1 MLQIPKA
8 LACRVNNLPE
18 YSFQTV
24 YQADLSPHSST
35 ETQLSTLDHQLSMP
49 RSFPPARREED
60 LPESFLGTETATISV
75 WNSPSDYNYLSLP
88 IAAVDSFAT
97 LTVNMLSLATQ
108 SPLAPDKSFYM
119 QQIPKKKKIGVL
131 LYFSISKQYNF
142 SSYLSSLSR

>member
-8 LACRVNNLPE
+8 LTSRVNNLPE

-60 LPESFLGTETATISV
+60 LPESFLGTETA
-75 WNSPSDYNYLSLP
+75 NSKKEEDWSL
-88 IAAVDSFAT
+88 
-97 LTVNMLSLATQ
+97 
-108 SPLAPDKSFYM
+108 
-119 QQIPKKKKIGVL
+119 G
-131 LYFSISKQYNF
+131 SIF
-142 SSYLSSLSR
+142 SYLSSLSR